1 MSEIKTIRL
10 ASAAKE
16 LNVGISN
23 IVDHLHAKGFKDVAS
38 SPNTKLTEE
47 QYDVLLRDFRSDI
60 VTKEKAEQINIGKR
74 KEEELSIKEF
84 IKKEEELHSVKREE
98 VVSPKIVGKIDL
110 NPPKEIIEE
119 KKVEEEKIV
128 VVEEEEDLE
137 AMMAQAIA
145 DSKPAGSQKAAPQVM
160 DLAKN
165 EDPVEEVEQK
175 SAEELLSEFEKM
187 LG

>member
-1 MSEIKTIRL
+1 M
-10 ASAAKE
+10 KE
-16 LNVGISN
+16 M
-23 IVDHLHAKGFKDVAS
+23 
-38 SPNTKLTEE
+38 KLE
-47 QYDVLLRDFRSDI
+47 Y
-60 VTKEKAEQINIGKR
+60 A
-74 KEEELSIKEF
+74 
-84 IKKEEELHSVKREE
+84 
-98 VVSPKIVGKIDL
+98 
-110 NPPKEIIEE
+110 IIEE
-119 KKVEEEKIV
+119 DLANLKRLQQENDQLKAELNNLRKNAPAAIASEIIPEA
-128 VVEEEEDLE
+128 VEEEEDLE